1 MKKYIIVIL
10 SFLTLGCHQDTI
22 NPDLIQDYREKMV
35 VNAVLTSG
43 KPVKLIL
50 TNSLSAIDANGFKGI
65 QNADIKIETSS
76 VPSER
81 SMSYVPGDTNYVS
94 NIIVNAGE
102 SLRMKIKHPD
112 FNSNIT
118 STVAFPVLVGA
129 FANLTVDGGIDT
141 SGLPGDLI
149 QVTFND
155 PGNQPNYYRLKIHY
169 FNQTIGSW
177 IPLAFTKSDPSLTG
191 YNSYVLNDA
200 SVIFSD
206 ELFNGSDK
214 VIRTVAPNG
223 LVSSN
228 TGDKYLVEF
237 SHISNDF
244 FEYYRSLQ
252 RAQDAKE
259 ISFAGGYNN
268 AVVIHSNITNGVGIL
283 ATQTNSTTIL
293 K

>member
-10 SFLTLGCHQDTI
+10 SFFMVGCYQDTI
-22 NPDLIQDYREKMV
+22 NPDLLQDYREKMV

-43 KPVKLIL
+43 KPIKLIL
-50 TNSLSAIDANGFKGI
+50 TNSLSAVDTNSYKGI

-76 VPSER
+76 VPTER
-81 SMSYVPGDTNYVS
+81 PMSYVKGDTNYVS
-94 NIIVNAGE
+94 DLIANAGE
-102 SLRMKIKHPD
+102 SLRINIKHPD
-112 FNSNIT
+112 FTSSAT
-118 STVAFPVLVGA
+118 STVAFPVSVGA
-129 FANLTVDGGIDT
+129 TANLTVDGGLDT

-149 QVTFND
+149 QVSFND
-155 PGNQPNYYRLKIHY
+155 PGDQPNYYRLKIHY
-169 FNQTIGSW
+169 WNQTIGDW

-191 YNSYVLNDA
+191 YNSYNLNDA

-206 ELFNGSDK
+206 ELFNGSNK
-214 VIRTVAPNG
+214 VISTVAPSG

-228 TGDKYLVEF
+228 TNNKYLIEF

-244 FEYYRSLQ
+244 FEYYRSIQ

-259 ISFAGGYNN
+259 ISFQGGYNN
-268 AVVIHSNITNGVGIL
+268 AVVIHSNIKNGLGIL

>member
-10 SFLTLGCHQDTI
+10 SFLTLGCYQDTI
-22 NPDLIQDYREKMV
+22 NPDLILDYREKMI

-50 TNSLSAIDANGFKGI
+50 TNSLSALDTNGFKGI
-65 QNADIKIETSS
+65 QNADIKIEIP
-76 VPSER
+76 VGFER
-81 SMSYVPGDTNYVS
+81 SMSFVPGDTNYVS
-94 NIIVNAGE
+94 NIIADAGE

-112 FNSNIT
+112 FNSIIK
-118 STVAFPVLVGA
+118 STVAFPDSVGA
-129 FANLTVDGGIDT
+129 FTSLTVDGGIDT

-149 QVTFND
+149 EVTFND
-155 PGNQPNYYRLKIHY
+155 PRNQPNYYRLKIHY

>member
-10 SFLTLGCHQDTI
+10 SFLTVGCYEDTI
-22 NPDLIQDYREKMV
+22 SPDLLQDYREKMV

-50 TNSLSAIDANGFKGI
+50 TNSLSAVDTNGYKGI
-65 QNADIKIETSS
+65 QGANIKIETSS
-76 VPSER
+76 LPDER
-81 SMSYVPGDTNYVS
+81 VMSNVSGDTNYVS
-94 NIIVNAGE
+94 DLIANAGE
-102 SLRMKIKHPD
+102 SLRINIKHPD
-112 FNSNIT
+112 FTSSVT
-118 STVAFPVLVGA
+118 STVAFPVSVGA
-129 FANLTVDGGIDT
+129 TANLIVDGGLDT

-149 QVTFND
+149 QVSFND
-155 PGNQPNYYRLKIHY
+155 PGNQSNFYRLKIHY
-169 FNQTIGSW
+169 WNQTIGAW

-191 YNSYVLNDA
+191 YNSYILNDA

-206 ELFNGSDK
+206 ELFNGSNK
-214 VIRTVAPNG
+214 VISTVAPSG

-228 TGDKYLVEF
+228 TDNKYLIEF

-244 FEYYRSLQ
+244 FEYYRSIQ
-252 RAQDAKE
+252 RAQDAQE
-259 ISFAGGYNN
+259 ISFQGGYNN
-268 AVVIHSNITNGVGIL
+268 AVVIHSNIKNGLGIL